1 MLAARQ
7 TAPPRSCP
15 IAHAQ
20 SRGPGA
26 PQGPS
31 SASQPQRV
39 RNQGWESKTAG
50 GINLCWKI
58 RRKTAVS
65 GSEIQD
71 KNQTQVSWEAGCSER
86 NEPELTVQIQ
96 HSSQSWD
103 LARKHEA
110 QEEGR
115 RYLGGA
121 SLPTLCHSVS
131 SFLLIQEDDSPK
143 VWKAARNSASLK
155 PKHALPVP
163 TCDERS
169 YRIRKYQTVLAL
181 PNQRFQAPAEEHAE
195 QPNKSLCFTASNLT
209 FTFYCGV
216 SALWRGLVP
225 EESPKSKMTPL
236 FISFCLIQRERKK
249 EGEG

>member
-1 MLAARQ
+1 MFSRVGLKIKALIRDL
-7 TAPPRSCP
+7 PSCDMWFT
-15 IAHAQ
+15 INGVTGG
-20 SRGPGA
+20 S
-26 PQGPS
+26 QGRDAWGHYACWTPS
-31 SASQPQRV
+31 H
-39 RNQGWESKTAG
+39 
-50 GINLCWKI
+50 L
-58 RRKTAVS
+58 
-65 GSEIQD
+65 
-71 KNQTQVSWEAGCSER
+71 CSER